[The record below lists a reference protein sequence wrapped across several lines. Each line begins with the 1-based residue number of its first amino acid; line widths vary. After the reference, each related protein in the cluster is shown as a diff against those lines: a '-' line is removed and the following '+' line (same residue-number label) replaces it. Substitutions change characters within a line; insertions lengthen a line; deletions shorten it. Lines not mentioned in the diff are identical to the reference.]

1 MYNLPYFKE
10 RDEEIVKQFM
20 REHPFAFLTGCDK
33 ENKPIATQVPV
44 FIDEKDEK
52 LFLTGH
58 IMRNTDHHKAFVQNP
73 NVLAV
78 FTSPH
83 TYVSGSWYD
92 NPSQASTWN
101 YISVHAK
108 GTIRFGNEAEL
119 INVLK
124 RLTLHYEN
132 NNHDSSTVFDN
143 LSEEY
148 RNPLLKAI
156 IAFEVEVTE
165 LDNVFKLSQNRDKK
179 SYYNII
185 DKLEQQGGDGKYI
198 AEEMK
203 KRVTQLFGKQT
214 SVNELP

>member
-10 RDEEIVKQFM
+10 KDEEIVKQFM
-20 REHPFAFLTGCDK
+20 REHPFAFLTGCNE
-33 ENKPIATQVPV
+33 ENKPIVTQVPV
-44 FIDEKDEK
+44 FIDEKEGK

-83 TYVSGSWYD
+83 VYVSGTWYS

-108 GTIRFGNEAEL
+108 GIIRFGDEKALMN
-119 INVLK
+119 ILK

-143 LSEEY
+143 LKEEY
-148 RNPLLKAI
+148 RNPLMKAI

-165 LDNVFKLSQNRDKK
+165 IDNVFKLSQNRDEK
-179 SYYNII
+179 SYHNII
-185 DKLEQQGGDGKYI
+185 EKLEQQGGDGKYI
-198 AEEMK
+198 ADEMK
-203 KRVTQLFGKQT
+203 KRTSQLFGKET
-214 SVNELP
+214 SVNQLP

>member
-10 RDEEIVKQFM
+10 KDEEIVKQFM
-20 REHPFAFLTGCDK
+20 REHPFAFLTGCNE
-33 ENKPIATQVPV
+33 ENKPIVTQVPV
-44 FIDEKDEK
+44 FIDEKDKK

-83 TYVSGSWYD
+83 VYVSGTWYD

-108 GTIRFGNEAEL
+108 GIIRFGDEKALMN
-119 INVLK
+119 ILK
-124 RLTLHYEN
+124 RLTLHYEDN
-132 NNHDSSTVFDN
+132 NRDSSTVFDN

-156 IAFEVEVTE
+156 IAFEVEVTGI
-165 LDNVFKLSQNRDKK
+165 DNVFKLSQNRNEK

-185 DKLEQQGGDGKYI
+185 EKLEQQGGDGKYI
-198 AEEMK
+198 ANEMK
-203 KRVTQLFGKQT
+203 KRTSQLFGKET
-214 SVNELP
+214 SVNQLP